1 MIENNRNQAIQEWL
15 QGSPYVTDLFFN
27 FSPAEPGVT
36 SVAPVS
42 GEQVVQE
49 FCQLFGGN
57 RSVKI
62 AV

>member
-36 SVAPVS
+36 SS
-42 GEQVVQE
+42 GK
-49 FCQLFGGN
+49 
-57 RSVKI
+57 R
-62 AV
+62 